1 MKDHLRKLKHL
12 TLSRG
17 ISGITSSSRVLPD
30 FLIIGAKRCGTTTLY
45 ENLSEH
51 PCIEKSAHDNIGF
64 FNDNFLL
71 GINWYKSHFPTM
83 QKKKEIKKKYGKF
96 VTYDVTT
103 SYMRRND
110 TAIKI
115 KETIPDVKIIAIL
128 RNPVDRAYSEYNTN
142 SKNESSN
149 ETFENLVLQEIN
161 TYHKIK
167 DHDTE
172 ILIKKLKLIG
182 KGLYEIQLK
191 KWFEIFSRDSI
202 LILATEE
209 FAIEPNSLYSKIFR
223 FLELPEYKIKNTQKF
238 NKNTYSIMSDKT
250 RQILLDFYSSENKKL
265 FNLIGQEFD
274 WKK

>member
-167 DHDTE
+167 DQDTE

-202 LILATEE
+202 LILSTEE